1 MSAASASAVI
11 GALLVVGFGSEEQGA
26 CSLLNVSPQ
35 VCMWGGGGGWGELL
49 RTLLL
54 PLEQSARN
62 AQRWVGAGRGTAA

>member
-35 VCMWGGGGGWGELL
+35 VCRRGGRGELL

-62 AQRWVGAGRGTAA
+62 AQHGGVGAGRGIAA